1 MLAPRKWLNDY
12 VDIDIPTDE
21 YVRRMIM
28 AGNGVEGVET
38 TGSQFDKVVVGY
50 VVSCVDHPNSD
61 HLHLCMV
68 DVGGPEPIQI
78 VCGAPNVH
86 AGMRVA
92 AALDGASL
100 PGGVKIK
107 KGKLRG
113 EVSNGMLCSGPELEV
128 PSSVYPNIGD
138 EGIIEIFEDVAPGTD
153 VKQVFGLGEDVIDFE
168 VLANRPDCLSIWG
181 MARESAAVLGKE
193 YKAPDLTVKEADV
206 APMSESVSIEVRD
219 SDLCPRYIGKL
230 IRNVRIAPSPKWLR
244 SYLEAAGL
252 RAINNI
258 VDITNF
264 VMIETGNP
272 MHAFDMS
279 KVRGG
284 RIIVRRAQPGE
295 LLTTLDGKSREL
307 DESML
312 VIADGEQATG
322 LAGIMG
328 GEESEI
334 TEGTHDVLFE
344 CAAFDRTC
352 IRLTSRK
359 LGMRTDASGH
369 YERGVCPAMSM
380 DAMLRACQL
389 VNLLDAGDVAPG
401 IVDIYPNPER
411 EVSITASI
419 ARIQEH
425 IGIPV
430 PAERMVEILS
440 SLGIATE
447 RDGDALTCRPPRYRM
462 DMESYADVA
471 EEVLRLY
478 GYDNIPST
486 LMNGVTMRGGKNHE
500 HIVLDKVREALLAV
514 GAYEIETYSF
524 VSPHDIEK
532 LGIAPDDPRLN
543 PVRLLN
549 PLGEDTS
556 VMRTTLAPSM
566 LQTLSYNMSHGNAA
580 ALLFETAVRFEKTTE
595 MAATPDG
602 KLANLP
608 DEKLTLSI
616 GMYGDDAD
624 FYALKAVVDSLLTHF
639 GETGKYAPEGD
650 CYYHPGRKARV
661 KVNGHAL
668 GQLGEIHPDV
678 AAAFGMEGKRVYL
691 AEIDV
696 DTLDRGTPAIEAP
709 RPIPRFP
716 AVSRDIALVM
726 DESQPVGDIID
737 EIAHAAGKICEDVRV
752 FDVYRGAQLGEGK
765 KSVAFSLTLR
775 SADHTLVEDEIN
787 SAMKKV
793 MGNCKHKFGAEIR

>member
-1 MLAPRKWLNDY
+1 MLAPLKWLKEY
-12 VDIDIPTDE
+12 VDINIPTEE
-21 YVRRMIM
+21 YARRMIM
-28 AGNGVEGVET
+28 AGNGVEGTST
-38 TGSQFDKVVVGY
+38 TGSQFSKVVVGY
-50 VVSCVDHPNSD
+50 VVSCVMHPNSD
-61 HLHLCMV
+61 HLHICMV
-68 DVGGPEPIQI
+68 DVGESEPIQI

-92 AALDGASL
+92 AALDGAEL
-100 PGGVKIK
+100 PGGKIK

-113 EVSNGMLCSGPELEV
+113 EVSNGMLCSGPELDV
-128 PSSVYPNIGD
+128 PNSLYPNIGD
-138 EGIIEIFEDVAPGTD
+138 EGIIEIFEDVKTGTD
-153 VKQVFGLGEDVIDFE
+153 VKEVFGLGDDVMDFE

-181 MARESAAVLGKE
+181 MARETAAVLGTQ
-193 YKAPDLTVKEADV
+193 YKAPKLEVKEADV
-206 APMSESVSIEVRD
+206 APMSDSVSIEVQD

-230 IRNVRIAPSPKWLR
+230 IRNVRIGQSPKWLR
-244 SYLEAAGL
+244 DYLYAAGM
-252 RAINNI
+252 RPINNI

-279 KVRGG
+279 KVRDGK
-284 RIIVRRAQPGE
+284 IIVRRAQPGE
-295 LLTTLDGKSREL
+295 ILKTLDGKDREL

-312 VIADGEQATG
+312 VIADGQQATG

-369 YERGVCPAMSM
+369 YERGVCPAMTM
-380 DAMLRACQL
+380 DAMKRACEL
-389 VNLLDAGDVAPG
+389 VNMLDAGDVAPG
-401 IVDIYPNPER
+401 IVDIYPNPEP
-411 EVSITASI
+411 EKVITASI
-419 ARIQEH
+419 KRIQQH
-425 IGIPV
+425 IGIEV
-430 PAERMVEILS
+430 PAEKMVEILDG
-440 SLGIATE
+440 LDMHTE
-447 RDGDALTCRPPRYRM
+447 RDGDNLVCHVPRYRM
-462 DMESYADVA
+462 DMESYADVS

-478 GYDNIPST
+478 GYDNITST
-486 LMNGVTMRGGKNHE
+486 LMTGVTTRGGKNHA
-500 HIVLDKVREALLAV
+500 HIVVDRAREALLAE

-532 LGIAPDDPRLN
+532 LGLAADDARLN

-556 VMRTTLAPSM
+556 VMRTTLTPSM
-566 LQTLSYNMSHGNAA
+566 LQTLSYNLNHGNPS
-580 ALLFETAVRFEKTTE
+580 ALMFETAMRFEKTSE
-595 MAATPDG
+595 MAQTPDG

-608 DEKLTLSI
+608 NELNTLEI

-624 FYALKAVVDSLLTHF
+624 FYRLKAIVDSLLTHF
-639 GETGKYAPEGD
+639 NETGKYAPDGD
-650 CYYHPGRKARV
+650 GYFHPGRKARV
-661 KVNGHAL
+661 SVNGKSL

-678 AAAFGMEGKRVYL
+678 AAAFDMAGKRVYI
-691 AEIDV
+691 AEIDLG
-696 DTLDRGTPAIEAP
+696 TLDECEPPIEAP
-709 RPIPRFP
+709 KPIPKFP
-716 AVSRDIALVM
+716 AVSRDLALVM

-737 EIAHAAGKICEDVRV
+737 EIKHAAGKICEDVAV
-752 FDVYRGAQLGEGK
+752 FDVYRGIQLGMGK

-775 SADHTLVEDEIN
+775 AADHTLVDDEIN

-793 MGNCKHKFGAEIR
+793 MGNCKHKFGAELR